1 MALRVNNNLK
11 AINAQRMIKRNTGTM
26 SRQLERLSSGM
37 RVNRAADDAAGL
49 SISESMRG
57 EISGLNQNV
66 RNAEH
71 ATNLLQVAE
80 GSLQEV
86 SGILIRMRELAV
98 QSASSTM
105 NDANRESMLAEF
117 TQLRTEIDRIA
128 EATTYN
134 DQSLLVGFG
143 NSASADSTEIG
154 RAHV

>member
-98 QSASSTM
+98 QSASSTI

-143 NSASADSTEIG
+143 NSARIEL
-154 RAHV
+154 